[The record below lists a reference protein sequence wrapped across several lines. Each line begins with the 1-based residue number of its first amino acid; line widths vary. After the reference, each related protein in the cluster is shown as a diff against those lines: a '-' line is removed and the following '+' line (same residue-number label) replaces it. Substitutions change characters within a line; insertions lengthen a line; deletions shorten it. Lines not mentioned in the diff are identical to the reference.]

1 MVGCFQQDRCHFRYQ
16 IQFDPFRKH
25 QKTSNLHN
33 TPTALSKVWM
43 TEELYFFILLQIIL
57 SKAIRDKGVCGS
69 KKGTLECLVL
79 FGDICRLMLSH
90 AVSCCLMLSHA
101 VSESGTRRWVKSL
114 GQDMRTRPAPRGC
127 ATIPAAAP

>member
-1 MVGCFQQDRCHFRYQ
+1 
-16 IQFDPFRKH
+16 
-25 QKTSNLHN
+25 
-33 TPTALSKVWM
+33 M

-57 SKAIRDKGVCGS
+57 SKAIRDKGVCRS

-79 FGDICRLMLSH
+79 FGDICRLM
-90 AVSCCLMLSHA
+90 SHA